1 MYQTLEPSDKIK
13 AHKQYSLFS
22 DVIPR
27 LPKKPYVLPDKG
39 FKMFITSLES
49 AMRHNCRYIQ
59 QNTPWQ
65 LSFMVFD
72 LDYKEAIY
80 AHEKADV
87 LAPSFYVVEPTKTTA
102 HAVYAL
108 EQPVLRHNSSNDKPQ
123 RLFATL
129 EQAYGEK
136 MGADAGYSGLIM
148 KNPFCED
155 YKVYLPE
162 ERKPLLY
169 SLSDLAEYVDFDSIN
184 KKRLRKT
191 IDIANAYSESRNIA
205 VFDMVRKW
213 AYKAIRNYWS
223 CSYESWL
230 SAVNQAVS
238 EAWAGIES
246 DYSSA
251 SHPYLI
257 SERKATAKSIAKWT
271 WKNITPAKF
280 QTFVELTHLPH
291 QQSARGKKG
300 GIASGEARLALS
312 SDKREQARELKAGGM
327 STRDIAKLLDVN
339 QSTVSRWT
347 TPHQNEQIIFAP
359 K

>member
-49 AMRHNCRYIQ
+49 AMRRNYRYVQ
-59 QNTPWQ
+59 HNTPWQ

-72 LDYKEAIY
+72 LDYKKAIL
-80 AHEKADV
+80 AHEKADL
-87 LAPSFYVVEPTKTTA
+87 LAPSFYVVDPVKTTA

-108 EQPVLRHNSSNDKPQ
+108 EQPVLRHDSSNDKPQ
-123 RLFATL
+123 RLFAAL

-136 MGADAGYSGLIM
+136 MGADAGYSGLVM

-191 IDIANAYSESRNIA
+191 IDITNAYSESRNLA
-205 VFDMVRKW
+205 VFDIVRKW
-213 AYKAIRNYWS
+213 AYKAIRDYWGG
-223 CSYESWL
+223 SYESWL

-246 DYSSA
+246 SFSKSNHDY
-251 SHPYLI
+251 LL
-257 SERKATAKSIAKWT
+257 SERRATAKSIAKWT
-271 WKNITPAKF
+271 WRKMTPSSF
-280 QTFVELTHLPH
+280 STLVELTHLPH

-312 SDKREQARELKAGGM
+312 SDKREQARELRAGGM
-327 STRDIAKLLDVN
+327 KQVEIAQMLGVN
-339 QSTVSRWT
+339 QSTIQRWLKS
-347 TPHQNEQIIFAP
+347 HQDGQI
-359 K
+359 

>member
-1 MYQTLEPSDKIK
+1 MYQTLEPTEKIK
-13 AHKQYSLFS
+13 AHKQYDLFAS
-22 DVIPR
+22 VIPR

-49 AMRHNCRYIQ
+49 AMRTHCRYIQ

-72 LDYKEAIY
+72 LDYKQAIC
-80 AHEKADV
+80 AHEKADL

-108 EQPVLRHNSSNDKPQ
+108 EQPVLRHHTSNDKPQ

-136 MGADAGYSGLIM
+136 MGADAGYSGLVM

-169 SLSDLAEYVDFDSIN
+169 SLTDMAEYVDFDSIN
-184 KKRLRKT
+184 KKRLRRP
-191 IDIANAYSESRNIA
+191 IEIANAYSESRNVA
-205 VFDMVRKW
+205 VFDIVRKW
-213 AYKAIRNYWS
+213 AYKAIRDYWFG
-223 CSYESWL
+223 SYESWL

-246 DYSSA
+246 GFSKTDHDY
-251 SHPYLI
+251 LL
-257 SERKATAKSIAKWT
+257 SERRATAKSIAKWT
-271 WKNITPAKF
+271 WRNVTPASF
-280 QTFVELTHLPH
+280 ELFVAKTHQPH
-291 QQSARGKKG
+291 LQRARQSK
-300 GIASGEARLALS
+300 SVESRLIKTQ
-312 SDKREQARELKAGGM
+312 DKRDQARELKESGV
-327 STRDIAKLLDVN
+327 SVTEIARLLEI
-339 QSTVSRWT
+339 SRPTIYKWLD
-347 TPHQNEQIIFAP
+347 
-359 K
+359 

>member
-1 MYQTLEPSDKIK
+1 MYQALEQNEEIK
-13 AHKQYSLFS
+13 AHKQYDLFAN
-22 DVIPR
+22 VIPR

-72 LDYKEAIY
+72 LDYKQAIY
-80 AHEKADV
+80 AHEKADL

-108 EQPVLRHNSSNDKPQ
+108 EQPVLRHHTSNDKPQ

-136 MGADAGYSGLIM
+136 MRADAGYSGLVM

-155 YKVYLPE
+155 YNVYLPE

-169 SLSDLAEYVDFDSIN
+169 SLTDMAEYVDFDSIN
-184 KKRLRKT
+184 KKRLRKPVE
-191 IDIANAYSESRNIA
+191 IANAYSESRNVA
-205 VFDMVRKW
+205 VFDIVRKW
-213 AYKAIRNYWS
+213 AYKAIRDYW
-223 CSYESWL
+223 CDSYESWL
-230 SAVNQAVS
+230 LAVNQAVS

-246 DYSSA
+246 GFNKTDHDY
-251 SHPYLI
+251 LF
-257 SERKATAKSIAKWT
+257 SERRATAKSIAKWT
-271 WKNITPAKF
+271 WRNVTPASF
-280 QTFVELTHLPH
+280 ELFVAKTHQPH
-291 QQSARGKKG
+291 LQRERQAKSVE
-300 GIASGEARLALS
+300 SRLIKTQ
-312 SDKREQARELKAGGM
+312 DKRAQARELKESGVKIVEIARLLET
-327 STRDIAKLLDVN
+327 TRP
-339 QSTVSRWT
+339 TVYSWLSG
-347 TPHQNEQIIFAP
+347 
-359 K
+359 

>member
-1 MYQTLEPSDKIK
+1 MYQTLEQNEKIK
-13 AHKQYSLFS
+13 AHKQYDLFA

-72 LDYKEAIY
+72 LDYKQAIY
-80 AHEKADV
+80 AHEKADL

-108 EQPVLRHNSSNDKPQ
+108 EQPVLRHHTSNDKPQ

-136 MGADAGYSGLIM
+136 MRADSGYSGLVM

-169 SLSDLAEYVDFDSIN
+169 SLTDMAEYVDFDSIN
-184 KKRLRKT
+184 KKRLRKPVE
-191 IDIANAYSESRNIA
+191 IANAYSESRNVA

-213 AYKAIRNYWS
+213 AYKAIRDYWFG
-223 CSYESWL
+223 SYESWL

-246 DYSSA
+246 RFSKSDHDY
-251 SHPYLI
+251 LL
-257 SERKATAKSIAKWT
+257 SERRATAKSIAKWT
-271 WKNITPAKF
+271 WRNVTPASF
-280 QTFVELTHLPH
+280 ELFVAKTHQPHLQRARQAKSVESRLIKTQDKRDQAIEL
-291 QQSARGKKG
+291 RKG
-300 GIASGEARLALS
+300 GM
-312 SDKREQARELKAGGM
+312 KQAE
-327 STRDIAKLLDVN
+327 IAKLLGVTDRTIRN
-339 QSTVSRWT
+339 WLTNT
-347 TPHQNEQIIFAP
+347 LE
-359 K
+359 